1 MKGNVMILQLSN
13 SARPLTM
20 PSTKDDYFSSP
31 YRKILLLGITAV
43 DWVFDAIE
51 RRQERLELSRFSDR
65 ELKDIGLARHE
76 VDGLFETR
84 SRV

>member
-1 MKGNVMILQLSN
+1 MERNVMIMQLSG

-20 PSTKDDYFSSP
+20 PSTKGDYFSSQ
-31 YRKILLLGITAV
+31 YRKILMLGVAAV

-65 ELKDIGLARHE
+65 ELKDIGLARYE

-84 SRV
+84 PRV